1 MGNKYMSTEMKY
13 NLTIFWSNV
22 RHYAVLKGVTPTEL
36 LGGSSFKMRR
46 NDANIN
52 LIKVLEI
59 AEYLEIEPDLLFKKN
74 KYVNY

>member
-1 MGNKYMSTEMKY
+1 MRNKYVSTEMKK

-22 RHYAVLKGVTPTEL
+22 RHYAALNNVSPTEL
-36 LGGSSFKMRR
+36 LGGSYFKMRR

-59 AEYLEIEPDLLFKKN
+59 ADYLGIEPDLLFKKN
-74 KYVNY
+74 KYVDY